1 MSVHMYN
8 DIDINSI
15 KFDNKPYKKIKTIHI
30 DDNVVVKSIYYI
42 DIYYKDNPLYVQI
55 PKCRLESFCEQ
66 DNLITLL
73 IDKYFYEN
81 FVKRLETR
89 IIDTVY
95 DNSEKWFG
103 GKRFT
108 MNKILNCIVSLVE
121 KVTKDDYRFT
131 MSLGKDISVYDR
143 CNNVINLYETQ
154 ISESDNPEVVCILRI
169 ENLQFIDNLFTCNV
183 VVEQLKL
190 YKDKPLV
197 EYSILES
204 VSSISESVSNKKLAS
219 ESSESVLEDEY
230 FKET

>member
-1 MSVHMYN
+1 MSSKFN
-8 DIDINSI
+8 SSCFIN
-15 KFDNKPYKKIKTIHI
+15 
-30 DDNVVVKSIYYI
+30 
-42 DIYYKDNPLYVQI
+42 QI
-55 PKCRLESFCEQ
+55 
-66 DNLITLL
+66 I
-73 IDKYFYEN
+73 KYFYEN

-154 ISESDNPEVVCILRI
+154 ISESDNPEVVCI
-169 ENLQFIDNLFTCNV
+169 
-183 VVEQLKL
+183 
-190 YKDKPLV
+190 
-197 EYSILES
+197 
-204 VSSISESVSNKKLAS
+204 
-219 ESSESVLEDEY
+219 
-230 FKET
+230 